1 VKAESAHTDTIR
13 TGPSTTPACRNAQG
27 SAKLPAPITAFR
39 RWAEAASVLIF
50 PWVGAMTALTIGLL
64 VGCSGL
70 MFKFVG
76 RARGIAAAVT
86 VTKTPFA

>member
-1 VKAESAHTDTIR
+1 MKAESAHTDTIR

-64 VGCSGL
+64 VGCSFHMSHRPLSAGHSIL
-70 MFKFVG
+70 WQCLQ
-76 RARGIAAAVT
+76 
-86 VTKTPFA
+86 PWHP